1 MIRRLNHP
9 NWGTRVSAAGIEDC
23 TAELEEGAVVFLPE
37 LGFDIRWDEK
47 PHFSPLVAAA
57 KNVSFDPS
65 TGRLGGAAVGNV
77 QDRDTKSLDAPG
89 SLESLSAM
97 LRRFSAAAASLAE
110 ALFPT
115 YNARLQRARASFR
128 PAEIAGR
135 ETTWRHDDTRLHI
148 DSFPATPV
156 QGRRILRVFT
166 NVNPD
171 GRSRSW
177 RIGEPFEDVAQRF
190 GGQLRLPLPFSGAML
205 RAVGITRS
213 RRSAYDAL
221 MLQLH
226 DRMKADLE
234 YQAKAPQT
242 AIDFPAGSTWIAF
255 TDRVS
260 HAAMAGQYQ
269 LEQTFLLPVD
279 AMQQP
284 GRSPLRILERMKK
297 RALV

>member
-9 NWGTRVSAAGIEDC
+9 KWGTRVSAASVDDC
-23 TAELEEGAVVFLPE
+23 TAELEEGAVLFLPE
-37 LGFDIRWDEK
+37 LAFDVRWDEGI
-47 PHFSPLVAAA
+47 HFSPSIAAA

-65 TGRLGGAAVGNV
+65 TGRLGGTAVKDAQGGN
-77 QDRDTKSLDAPG
+77 A
-89 SLESLSAM
+89 ESLASLTAM
-97 LRRFSAAAASLAE
+97 LRRFSDAAASLVD
-110 ALFPT
+110 ALFPA
-115 YNARLQRARASFR
+115 YSGRLQRVRASFR

-135 ETTWRHDDTRLHI
+135 QTTWRHDDTRLHI

-166 NVNPD
+166 NVNPE

-190 GGQLRLPLPFSGAML
+190 GGQLRMPLPWSGAL
-205 RAVGITRS
+205 LKLVGITRS

-226 DRMKADLE
+226 DRMKADLA
-234 YQAKAPQT
+234 YQTKATRT
-242 AIDFPAGSTWIAF
+242 AIDFPAGSTWMAF

-279 AMQQP
+279 AMRQP
-284 GRSPLRILERMKK
+284 ERSPLRILERIKK